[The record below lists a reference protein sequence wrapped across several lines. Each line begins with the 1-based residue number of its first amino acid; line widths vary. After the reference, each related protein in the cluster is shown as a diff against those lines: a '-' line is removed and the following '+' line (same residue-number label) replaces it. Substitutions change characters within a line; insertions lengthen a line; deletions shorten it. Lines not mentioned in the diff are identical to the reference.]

1 MFRLTLAASL
11 LASGAALADV
21 PRISTDIL
29 PVHGLV
35 SRVMEGVGSPDLLV
49 DPGASPHGYALRPS
63 QAAALQDADAVIWV
77 SDGLAPWLEG
87 PLDTLAA
94 DAVRLELMEV
104 TGTTTYAF
112 RENAVFD
119 DHDHE
124 AHGDHGQDDH
134 GQDDHG
140 EHDDEAHG
148 HDNHD
153 HAHDDGDD
161 HDDHDHGDHG
171 HDDHDAHG
179 EHDDHDDHDDHADH
193 THDSDAHDNHGDH
206 DDHGQDQDH
215 DDHDDH
221 GHDDHAHDHSGLDP
235 HAWLDPVNAR
245 VWLAAIAETLAEIDP
260 ENAGTYRANAEAGR
274 ADLAGLI
281 ADIEA
286 RMAPLSGQPFV
297 VFHDAYQYFE
307 TRFGLSSAGAISLGD
322 ASQPSAGRVAEIQQ
336 VMAESGA
343 VCVFSEPQFDPG
355 LVATVADGADVRTE
369 VIDPLGQGLEP
380 GADFYPMLIEGVAQS
395 FGACLAGS

>member
-1 MFRLTLAASL
+1 MVRLTLAASL

-77 SDGLAPWLEG
+77 SDDLAPWLEG

-119 DHDHE
+119 DHDH
-124 AHGDHGQDDH
+124 D
-134 GQDDHG
+134 
-140 EHDDEAHG
+140 
-148 HDNHD
+148 
-153 HAHDDGDD
+153 AHD
-161 HDDHDHGDHG
+161 DHG
-171 HDDHDAHG
+171 HDDHA
-179 EHDDHDDHDDHADH
+179 
-193 THDSDAHDNHGDH
+193 H
-206 DDHGQDQDH
+206 DDHGHDDDDEDHQDEGHDH
-215 DDHDDH
+215 DA
-221 GHDDHAHDHSGLDP
+221 HDDHAHDHSGLDP

-260 ENAGTYRANAEAGR
+260 ENAEIYRTNAETGR
-274 ADLAGLI
+274 AELGGLI

-286 RMAPLSGQPFV
+286 RMAPLSDQPFV

-307 TRFGLSSAGAISLGD
+307 TRFGLTSAGAISLGD

-336 VMAESGA
+336 VMAESG
-343 VCVFSEPQFDPG
+343 VICVFSEPQFDPG

-380 GADFYPMLIEGVAQS
+380 GVDFYPMLIEDVAHS

>member
-1 MFRLTLAASL
+1 MFRLNLAASL

-124 AHGDHGQDDH
+124 AHG
-134 GQDDHG
+134 
-140 EHDDEAHG
+140 

-161 HDDHDHGDHG
+161 HDDHDHG
-171 HDDHDAHG
+171 
-179 EHDDHDDHDDHADH
+179 
-193 THDSDAHDNHGDH
+193 
-206 DDHGQDQDH
+206 
-215 DDHDDH
+215 DH

-380 GADFYPMLIEGVAQS
+380 GADFYSMLIEGVAQS